1 MPSFNEL
8 YSRLPNETQ
17 AFLKSIWG
25 NLPEKE
31 GDQLQSILKGI
42 PVEPNL
48 TKLLLDLAVVQ
59 LKLAF
64 GKKRSVVII
73 GPANVGKSTLYNQ
86 LVRSRQDK
94 AEVSPLP
101 GTTRENQ
108 EADAGLFSI
117 IDTPGADAVGEVGE
131 IEKQHALT
139 AAEGADFLIIIFDAI
154 QGIKRTEQDLFKE
167 LVALNKPY
175 IVVLNKSDLVR
186 LELTKVVTL
195 SAKNLDLQSEQVIPI
210 AARDGKNIDQVL
222 ISIATIDPEIVAALG
237 SALPQFRWQFS
248 WRAIISAASISA
260 VIALAPLPFIDFLPL
275 VIAQSVMVLTIARIY
290 NFQINLKRARELV
303 ATFGIGFLGRML
315 FQELSKLGGV
325 PGWLLAAAIAASTT
339 VAMGYAATIW
349 FEKGERVS
357 RQSLKQVTSE
367 LTRYLL
373 DRLRNRGKGHPTHTT
388 LRQEILEAL
397 EESPYSK
404 DRSSLDIDDEH
415 HD

>member
-1 MPSFNEL
+1 MPSFDEL
-8 YSRLPNETQ
+8 YSHLPLETQ

-31 GDQLQSILKGI
+31 RGQLQNILKGI

-64 GKKRSVVII
+64 GKKRSVAII

-86 LVRSRQDK
+86 LVRSRHDR
-94 AEVSPLP
+94 AVVSPLP
-101 GTTRENQ
+101 GTTRVNQ
-108 EADAGLFSI
+108 EADAGLFTI

-139 AAEGADFLIIIFDAI
+139 AAEGADFLVIIFDAI

-167 LVALNKPY
+167 LVAINKPY
-175 IVVLNKSDLVR
+175 LVVLNKSDLVR
-186 LELTKVVTL
+186 RELTKVVEL
-195 SAKNLDLQSEQVIPI
+195 SAKNLNMLPEQVIPI

-248 WRAIISAASISA
+248 WRAIISAASLSA

-275 VIAQSVMVLTIARIY
+275 VFTQSIMVLTIARIY
-290 NFQINLKRARELV
+290 NYQINLERARELV
-303 ATFGIGFLGRML
+303 TAFGIGFLGRTL

-325 PGWLLAAAIAASTT
+325 PGWLLAASIASSTT

-349 FEKGERVS
+349 FEKNERVS
-357 RQSLKQVTSE
+357 RQSLKQITSE
-367 LTRYLL
+367 MTRYLL
-373 DRLRNRGKGHPTHTT
+373 SILRKSGKSRPAQTT
-388 LRQEILEAL
+388 LRQEISEAL
-397 EESPYSK
+397 AESPYSQ
-404 DRSSLDIDDEH
+404 DRSSLEKDSEH
-415 HD
+415 HT